1 MQILTVIT
9 YRYFEVPYI
18 WPMLDAKYF
27 YRDILKNF
35 FIDYSK
41 HNWLAVVFAL
51 LKENFF
57 NGVTMV

>member
-1 MQILTVIT
+1 
-9 YRYFEVPYI
+9 
-18 WPMLDAKYF
+18 MLDTKYF

-51 LKENFF
+51 LKERTFLMMLVNYTTDGQVDLDTYKYTFSK
-57 NGVTMV
+57 